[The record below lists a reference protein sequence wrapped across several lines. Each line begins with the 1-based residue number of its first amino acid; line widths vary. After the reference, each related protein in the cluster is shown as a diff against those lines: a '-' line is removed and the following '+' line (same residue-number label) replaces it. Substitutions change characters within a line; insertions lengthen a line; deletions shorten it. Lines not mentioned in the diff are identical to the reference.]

1 MKMFFL
7 GKPFYFTVIVL
18 LNGPVHA
25 ERIHVSLVDNI
36 QSGLVDNIQSGLVD
50 NIQSGLVDNIQSGL
64 VDNIQS
70 LYININTIT
79 VKFS

>member
-1 MKMFFL
+1 MFFL

-64 VDNIQS
+64 
-70 LYININTIT
+70 YININTIT

>member
-36 QSGLVDNIQSGLVD
+36 QSGLVDNIQS
-50 NIQSGLVDNIQSGL
+50 
-64 VDNIQS
+64 

>member
-1 MKMFFL
+1 MFFL

-36 QSGLVDNIQSGLVD
+36 QSGLVDNIQS
-50 NIQSGLVDNIQSGL
+50 
-64 VDNIQS
+64 

>member
-1 MKMFFL
+1 MFFL

-50 NIQSGLVDNIQSGL
+50 NIQS
-64 VDNIQS
+64 